1 MDKETLDKIHQS
13 RANPHGMTIL
23 VFDLMFF
30 GYAIFFVMRNWLV
43 AEQHASFPVIVC
55 VETLACAL
63 LYITLSPLWLPRFPG
78 MTTQPSTTEWFKEYW
93 KRNIVGKTLWMY
105 EVQTSASNV
114 IPTTFEMRYLICDRR
129 EILKANEARIGLRIP
144 LGGWWRSKRT
154 LFIFEKDTPPEA
166 HTAWRASSDLLIESG
181 STKFRV
187 KLTDEHSQT
196 LEIDPHEFVRTVTFH
211 SMRGGGYPAFAWE
224 TLLQRMDEDYRGSCQ
239 KNDRL
244 EMNLRGVDEKLELAR
259 TELKTINDR
268 YQSDITEIKAMH
280 LDRFITSLDQTKRFI
295 KSKEAQAIREWAIA
309 LAIETLPPKHP
320 VRERYEQKNPAPAE
334 AETGT

>member
-23 VFDLMFF
+23 VFDLMFL

-114 IPTTFEMRYLICDRR
+114 IPATFEMRYLICGRR
-129 EILKANEARIGLRIP
+129 EFLTADEASIGLRIP
-144 LGGWWRSKRT
+144 LGGWWRDKRT
-154 LFIFEKDTPPEA
+154 LFLLDPINPPEV
-166 HTAWRASSDLLIESG
+166 HTGWRTSSDLRVDGCDKLS
-181 STKFRV
+181 V
-187 KLTDEHSQT
+187 KLTDEHLRS
-196 LEIDPHEFVRTVTFH
+196 LEVDPYEFVRTVTFLRR
-211 SMRGGGYPAFAWE
+211 RGSYPAFTWDGLLRNADKANRLSRRVIDKLTGTLREAEENFE
-224 TLLQRMDEDYRGSCQ
+224 TQRDASWTAREEELTASAVRIFVEII
-239 KNDRL
+239 DRL
-244 EMNLRGVDEKLELAR
+244 DA
-259 TELKTINDR
+259 
-268 YQSDITEIKAMH
+268 
-280 LDRFITSLDQTKRFI
+280 TKRFI
-295 KSKEAQAIREWAIA
+295 KSKQAQDIRQWAIGE
-309 LAIETLPPKHP
+309 LLKVLPANDPL
-320 VRERYEQKNPAPAE
+320 RDRYEQKNPAPAE